1 MLLIVFVFLTAAKS
15 DKCLN
20 LEEIFKLPKTQFN
33 PPFLCFA
40 HHQCLEISVTR
51 SRKILGSSAPGRRL
65 KWRWGA
71 IAQQEAVATDFLRLG
86 AGMSGA
92 GAQANWADPFL
103 CRFCGKICFGEYLTW
118 ILFYF
123 IR

>member
-1 MLLIVFVFLTAAKS
+1 MKKNFDTICWI
-15 DKCLN
+15 CLD
-20 LEEIFKLPKTQFN
+20 IFAIPKYPLQ
-33 PPFLCFA
+33 
-40 HHQCLEISVTR
+40 
-51 SRKILGSSAPGRRL
+51 
-65 KWRWGA
+65 WRWGA

-92 GAQANWADPFL
+92 WAQANWADPFL
-103 CRFCGKICFGEYLTW
+103 CRFCGKICFGEYLIW